1 MIHRAVPHSYTRHSK
16 PFWKSVMDK
25 LKAIGNPIYLIDSE
39 QEPAKLVPRTD
50 RLSQAD
56 FNDGIKELC
65 DEFNI
70 PASLVT
76 ALIIQN
82 VANVVNRSEGNDT
95 KYNTLKDLSQCLR
108 YGDGNWMQFI
118 PDYKIS
124 SPIHLD
130 RLDIALTRAF
140 YSFAISQG
148 LDPIDAFNV
157 TKARGKDIQAFLK
170 HAANA
175 AHELTGLASA
185 IWYDYQDLRIYAGR
199 SILENPVKPSDFGI
213 KHTVRKGL
221 TLS

>member
-1 MIHRAVPHSYTRHSK
+1 
-16 PFWKSVMDK
+16 MDK

-118 PDYKIS
+118 PAYKRDANIYM
-124 SPIHLD
+124 D
-130 RLDIALTRAF
+130 RIDLGLIRAF
-140 YSFAISQG
+140 YSFAVSQG

-157 TKARGKDIQAFLK
+157 TKARMASVEKFLDY
-170 HAANA
+170 ANTE
-175 AHELTGLASA
+175 AHKLTGMVIST
-185 IWYDYQDLRIYAGR
+185 WFVYSDLYTYAGR
-199 SILENPVKPSDFGI
+199 KILEVPAPVTKFEI
-213 KHTVRKGL
+213 QYELRKGMQ
-221 TLS
+221 LS